1 MAEFMKAPKENLP
14 RRSPT
19 THLNIPVRPCVSNA
33 VLAIGRGVGFAHP
46 APLAAY
52 RNQPRGLGLYLLHV
66 MPSSAYPFF
75 RVYAAL

>member
-1 MAEFMKAPKENLP
+1 MGPIHGYPPSPPLQLRSG
-14 RRSPT
+14 RRLRSA
-19 THLNIPVRPCVSNA
+19 L
-33 VLAIGRGVGFAHP
+33 LA
-46 APLAAY
+46 LAAY

>member
-1 MAEFMKAPKENLP
+1 MDPNPLVCP
-14 RRSPT
+14 GTQPPSRSICTVRHSRSGRRLRSA
-19 THLNIPVRPCVSNA
+19 L
-33 VLAIGRGVGFAHP
+33 LA
-46 APLAAY
+46 LAAY